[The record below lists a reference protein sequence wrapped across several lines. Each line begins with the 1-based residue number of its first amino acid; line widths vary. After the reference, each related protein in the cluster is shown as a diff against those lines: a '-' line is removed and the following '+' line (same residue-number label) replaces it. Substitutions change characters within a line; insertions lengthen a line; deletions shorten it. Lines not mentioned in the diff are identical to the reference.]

1 MKDYYRILGLKET
14 ATAEEIHERWIEL
27 MQKYHPDHSPDGKGN
42 EQMAKEINEAYQAL
56 KHSSSRMEYDL
67 ERQHQRS
74 LKRFSAWKVI
84 VPVSGLTVLLIIT
97 VFLFRK
103 SETPVSL
110 YGPRQMPSSKVIV
123 PRDEPARQVV
133 SSSKPSQTE
142 GIPKTEKP
150 KDENV
155 LPERIKQEHKVSSER
170 IKQEEKIV
178 LSTPKRKIEIP
189 PPMPR
194 SEVSKSVSPRTRSGE
209 ADHSRSVESQK
220 PTKIPEVSEKVMD
233 VHSVSDSGA
242 SAKKEDPSLV
252 SKFPPPIATEEEVG
266 KFFDLYIDHYNKK
279 DVQGFLSLFSS
290 RAIQNQKEGLDGIR
304 RIYENFFYQS
314 LELRYS
320 VEEMRVEIYQNAV
333 EVKARYEVAQ
343 ISRVDGES
351 KTWKGRIQWMLIRE
365 DEALKIISIN
375 YRHES
380 SP

>member
-84 VPVSGLTVLLIIT
+84 VPVSGLTVLLVIA
-97 VFLFRK
+97 VFLFK
-103 SETPVSL
+103 KPEAPVSL
-110 YGPRQMPSSKVIV
+110 DQQPKGPFPKVTIPYEEPPRQMVASSKLSQGEGSTKTQRPKEEAV
-123 PRDEPARQVV
+123 PSKQMRQENDDSSRRIKPAEKRAP
-133 SSSKPSQTE
+133 SASKR
-142 GIPKTEKP
+142 KTESP
-150 KDENV
+150 A
-155 LPERIKQEHKVSSER
+155 P
-170 IKQEEKIV
+170 IV
-178 LSTPKRKIEIP
+178 
-189 PPMPR
+189 R
-194 SEVSKSVSPRTRSGE
+194 SEASKSPSPRTSSGE
-209 ADHSRSVESQK
+209 ADHPRSVESQK
-220 PTKIPEVSEKVMD
+220 PTKVPEVSEKVMD
-233 VHSVSDSGA
+233 VHSAPDAGA

-252 SKFPPPIATEEEVG
+252 SKFPPPMATEEEVG
-266 KFFDLYIDHYNKK
+266 KFFDVYIDRYNKK
-279 DVQGFLSLFSS
+279 DIQGFLSLFSPK
-290 RAIQNQKEGLDGIR
+290 AVQNQKDGLDGIR

-343 ISRVDGES
+343 ISRVDGGR